1 MVKKQTREETPQ
13 VETNEQRK
21 KAVRAAIQEELE
33 GFFAQVQDLSEGD
46 LEHLEEQ
53 VVKTSQQ
60 MGQRLLEGILDS
72 RLREQRPV
80 ARRQGS
86 CGHRQRL
93 VGERPKH
100 LLSLVGPVRFV
111 RPYYQCLEVPAA
123 DKSCTHGEAPD
134 DALWAVQQRR
144 TTSGVQREISYLCG
158 RLTFEE
164 AAESLCRHVPL
175 GMSARQAL
183 SLMRPVGEALARAE
197 DRQVKSLQAE
207 AKQAR
212 SQRREE
218 RQTKE
223 IERLYIELDGVL
235 ARMRR
240 GSVPM
245 EKEER
250 HRKGD
255 VYREIKAGAVF
266 RAERGPKRSELVPG
280 VYVDTPEQGS
290 MRYVARRTAKGGFD
304 WLLYQLAEHCGLSQA
319 QQVVVVG
326 DGAPWIW
333 NLAAEHFPGAVQIV
347 DLYHA
352 KEHVWDVA
360 HAVFGSGTAAGTAW
374 ATQACSLLEQGQSE
388 ALVSAIQALPPIPA
402 EPGQARSC
410 PERAVDYF
418 TTNAQ
423 RMRYP
428 LFRAQG
434 MHLGS
439 GIAEAACKTIVS
451 TRAKRS
457 GMRWTPEGIDA
468 LLPLR
473 TSVLNGAYDSLWE
486 QEYAA

>member
-1 MVKKQTREETPQ
+1 M
-13 VETNEQRK
+13 ETNEQRK

-33 GFFAQVQDLSEGD
+33 GFFVQVQELSEGD

-60 MGQRLLEGILDS
+60 MGRRLLEGILDS

-93 VGERPKH
+93 VGERPKE
-100 LLSLVGPVRFV
+100 LLTLVGPVRFV
-111 RPYYQCLEVPAA
+111 RPYYQCLSVPTAE
-123 DKSCTHGEAPD
+123 KSCTHGEAPD
-134 DALWAVQQRR
+134 DALWGVHERR
-144 TTSGVQREISYLCG
+144 TTRGVQREISYLCG

-183 SLMRPVGEALARAE
+183 SLMRPVGEALASAE
-197 DRQVKSLQAE
+197 DRQVKSLQME

-212 SQRREE
+212 NQRREE
-218 RQTKE
+218 RQSKQ

-240 GSVPM
+240 GSVPL

-250 HRKGD
+250 QRKGD

-280 VYVDTPEQGS
+280 VYVDTPEPDS
-290 MRYVARRTAKGGFD
+290 MRYVARRTAKGGFG
-304 WLLYQLAEHCGLSQA
+304 WLLYQLALHGGLEQA
-319 QQVVVVG
+319 QQVVVIG

-352 KEHVWDVA
+352 KEHVWEVA
-360 HAVFGSGTAAGTAW
+360 HAVFGRGTAAGTLW
-374 ATQACSLLEQGQSE
+374 ATQACSLLEQGHSE
-388 ALVSAIQALPPIPA
+388 ALVSAIEALPPIAP

-418 TTNAQ
+418 TTNAKPHALSRLPCSRDAPGQ
-423 RMRYP
+423 RHR
-428 LFRAQG
+428 
-434 MHLGS
+434 
-439 GIAEAACKTIVS
+439 
-451 TRAKRS
+451 
-457 GMRWTPEGIDA
+457 
-468 LLPLR
+468 
-473 TSVLNGAYDSLWE
+473 
-486 QEYAA
+486 

>member
-1 MVKKQTREETPQ
+1 M
-13 VETNEQRK
+13 ETNEQRK

-33 GFFAQVQDLSEGD
+33 GFFAQVQELSEGD
-46 LEHLEEQ
+46 LEQLEEQ
-53 VVKTSQQ
+53 VVQTSQQ
-60 MGQRLLEGILDS
+60 MGRRLLEGTLDS
-72 RLREQRPV
+72 RLRERRPV
-80 ARRQGS
+80 ARRCGR

-93 VGERPKH
+93 VGERPKE
-100 LLSLVGPVRFV
+100 LLTLVGPVTFM
-111 RPYYQCLEVPAA
+111 RPYYQCLGVSAA
-123 DKSCTHGEAPD
+123 EKSCTHGEAPD
-134 DALWAVQQRR
+134 DPVWGMHQRR

-175 GMSARQAL
+175 GMSARQAH
-183 SLMRPVGEALARAE
+183 SLMRPVGQALGRAE
-197 DRQVKSLQAE
+197 DRQVKRLQAQ

-212 SQRREE
+212 SQAGEE
-218 RQTKE
+218 RQTRE

-250 HRKGD
+250 HRQGD

-280 VYVDTPEQGS
+280 VYVDTPEPDS
-290 MRYVARRTAKGGFD
+290 LRYVARRTAKGGFD
-304 WLLYQLAEHCGLSQA
+304 WLLYQLALDGGLEHA
-319 QQVVVVG
+319 QQVVVIG

-333 NLAAEHFPGAVQIV
+333 NLAAEHFPGAVQIL

-360 HAVFGSGTAAGTAW
+360 HAVFGPGTAAGTAW
-374 ATQACSLLEQGQSE
+374 ATQACSLLEEGHSQ
-388 ALVSAIQALPPIPA
+388 ALVSAISALPPIAP

-418 TTNAQ
+418 TTNAA
-423 RMRYP
+423 RRRY
-428 LFRAQG
+428 LVFRAQG

-468 LLPLR
+468 LLPVR
-473 TSVLNGAYDSLWE
+473 TCVLNGAYDSLWK